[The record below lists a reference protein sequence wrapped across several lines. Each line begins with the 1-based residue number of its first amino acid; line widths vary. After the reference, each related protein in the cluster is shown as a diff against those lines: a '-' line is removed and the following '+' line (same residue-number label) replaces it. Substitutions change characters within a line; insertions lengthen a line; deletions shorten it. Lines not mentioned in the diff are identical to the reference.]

1 MYNDGEEIGK
11 ILMLG
16 GTASIDCKLLD
27 LKHVVPTT
35 IPALSVRVGAKIDAL
50 TISISGN
57 FVFDEGKSK
66 PWIASNGS
74 ISGGCGVSLT
84 GEAILGLATD
94 KGEVGVIL
102 GITGSTS
109 IKATGTITGENRT
122 IFAEGKGEAG
132 KLQVTGTLKAR
143 FGPFGT
149 WQVGSVDHVI
159 FEGDSGKS
167 EKLEIYSF

>member
-1 MYNDGEEIGK
+1 
-11 ILMLG
+11 LH
-16 GTASIDCKLLD
+16 
-27 LKHVVPTT
+27 LK
-35 IPALSVRVGAKIDAL
+35 
-50 TISISGN
+50 
-57 FVFDEGKSK
+57 
-66 PWIASNGS
+66 
-74 ISGGCGVSLT
+74 
-84 GEAILGLATD
+84 AILGLATD

-109 IKATGTITGENRT
+109 IKATGTTTGENRT